1 MPRRRRT
8 LIAFLAACVFL
19 FAQLAVAAYACPA
32 GSQQEA
38 AAAAEQPHCDELDAE
53 LPNLC
58 QKHCHGSEQSQA
70 ASPVPAAFVPAF
82 IITIAASP
90 GMVRVQRAQPSSSRH
105 ATSPPLTI
113 RNCCFRI

>member
-19 FAQLAVAAYACPA
+19 FAQLAVAAYACP
-32 GSQQEA
+32 GSSQQEA
-38 AAAAEQPHCDELDAE
+38 AAAAERPPCAELDTE
-53 LPNLC
+53 LSNLC

-82 IITIAASP
+82 IATIARSP
-90 GMVRVQRAQPSSSRH
+90 ETVRVERSQPSSSRH